1 MLGHS
6 GATPPGQAKVG
17 SEPTPAGLCR
27 LCRSGRVF
35 AMKRPKATRPGR
47 RPRPPHWLPATRQHR
62 PAARPTQV
70 LPAGPRA
77 PRGSPAPL
85 CFEWL
90 QMRVV
95 QAAMCGPTGVGV
107 ARLGWGGAG
116 LTPRLTAPPPAAPRL
131 PPPRGPRAEA
141 RCHPWARHRE
151 ATAKP
156 FRGAAC
162 AGRVSTAPRA
172 GARAVVTVTTG
183 PVAPVMRSRK
193 SGGDPPRARPGAWGP
208 VLWGAS
214 GAGSLG

>member
-1 MLGHS
+1 MR
-6 GATPPGQAKVG
+6 
-17 SEPTPAGLCR
+17 ERAGLCYEEAK
-27 LCRSGRVF
+27 GN
-35 AMKRPKATRPGR
+35 ATRTPA
-47 RPRPPHWLPATRQHR
+47 PPPAL
-62 PAARPTQV
+62 AARH
-70 LPAGPRA
+70 
-77 PRGSPAPL
+77 SPAPPCGPTDSGASCRPQGPKRL
-85 CFEWL
+85 PGSPVL
-90 QMRVV
+90 RVASDEGRAGSHV
-95 QAAMCGPTGVGV
+95 RPTGVGV

-116 LTPRLTAPPPAAPRL
+116 LTPRLTAPPLAAPRL
-131 PPPRGPRAEA
+131 PPPRTPRAEA

-156 FRGAAC
+156 LRGAAC

-208 VLWGAS
+208 VLRGAS

>member
-27 LCRSGRVF
+27 LCGSGRVF

-77 PRGSPAPL
+77 PSGSPVL
-85 CFEWL
+85 
-90 QMRVV
+90 RVASDEGRAGSHV
-95 QAAMCGPTGVGV
+95 RPTGVGV

-116 LTPRLTAPPPAAPRL
+116 LTPRLTAPPLAAPRL
-131 PPPRGPRAEA
+131 PPPRAPRAEA

-208 VLWGAS
+208 VLRGAS

>member
-1 MLGHS
+1 MR
-6 GATPPGQAKVG
+6 
-17 SEPTPAGLCR
+17 ERAGLCYEEAK
-27 LCRSGRVF
+27 GN
-35 AMKRPKATRPGR
+35 ATRTPA
-47 RPRPPHWLPATRQHR
+47 PPPALAARHSPAPPCGPDRLRCFLPA
-62 PAARPTQV
+62 P
-70 LPAGPRA
+70 GPLVA
-77 PRGSPAPL
+77 PGGVRRHPPSGSPAPL

-107 ARLGWGGAG
+107 AWLRWGGAG

-131 PPPRGPRAEA
+131 PPPRAPRAEA
-141 RCHPWARHRE
+141 RCHPRARHRE

-156 FRGAAC
+156 LRGAAC

-208 VLWGAS
+208 VLRGAS